1 MEKEQFAPEKDP
13 AYSMDT
19 RFVKNDE
26 KAAVHEPCFYATIK
40 SP

>member
-1 MEKEQFAPEKDP
+1 MAKEQFALAKDH

-26 KAAVHEPCFYATIK
+26 KAAIHEPCFHATI
-40 SP
+40 